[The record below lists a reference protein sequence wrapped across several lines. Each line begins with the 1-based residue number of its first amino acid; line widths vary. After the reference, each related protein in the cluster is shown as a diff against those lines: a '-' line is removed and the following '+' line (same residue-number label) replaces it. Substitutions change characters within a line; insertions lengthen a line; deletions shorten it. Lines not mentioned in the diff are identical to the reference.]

1 MICLPGI
8 FMRLLFGIAL
18 TLLVTFFSL
27 AAVPPA
33 YAVNID
39 KSEDYSH
46 LQQIEQG
53 PLLEQTPGENCFSTE
68 GLEGLKT
75 CKNLL
80 VQDQNNPEA
89 WNRLGRIFYDLERYN
104 EAYLSFQYATYLQA
118 DYALAWANTCAVLSQ
133 LQSYEEALDACDK
146 SLSFNLSSQGAV
158 DKTVLA
164 LNNKAVALYF
174 LGRYRESLKV
184 SDQALVLKPDDS
196 QAQINRAVTLHAL
209 AHTTTPKHEGLT

>member
-1 MICLPGI
+1 
-8 FMRLLFGIAL
+8 MRLLCGLAL
-18 TLLVTFFSL
+18 TLIITFFSL
-27 AAVPPA
+27 IAVPTA
-33 YAVNID
+33 YAADMDEPEN
-39 KSEDYSH
+39 YSH
-46 LQQIEQG
+46 LQEVEHEH
-53 PLLEQTPGENCFSTE
+53 LLKQTPGENCFSTE

-209 AHTTTPKHEGLT
+209 AHTKTSKREGFT